1 MTKRKF
7 YIIKTLVAIGLSVFI
22 YFFIE
27 LYFIKNKITDEQK
40 PSVLEFGIIFLSEVV
55 SSIIFLIGIRFLFNY
70 QRPEL
75 PEEIE
80 EEKREEEEEL
90 KKEWES
96 LKETLPLLEIT
107 LSTNEKIKGKFLE
120 KDKYFEEVETE
131 NKYYK
136 SHIIKIEKT
145 DFDKAYNKGIDEC
158 TPFPIPTI
166 DND

>member
-22 YFFIE
+22 YFCIDLF
-27 LYFIKNKITDEQK
+27 FKNLITDGRK
-40 PSVLEFGIIFLSEVV
+40 PSDLELGTLFFSAVIVFIIFITGIE
-55 SSIIFLIGIRFLFNY
+55 FLVNY
-70 QRPEL
+70 KRPKF

-107 LSTNEKIKGKFLE
+107 ISTNEKIRGKFLE
-120 KDKYFEEVETE
+120 KDEYFEEVETE

-136 SHIIKIEKT
+136 SHIVKIEKVE
-145 DFDKAYNKGIDEC
+145 KIV
-158 TPFPIPTI
+158 
-166 DND
+166 